1 MILLGVILI
10 IIGVSMII
18 KPSFIWRITES
29 WKSNDGTEPSDLYV
43 LSTRFGG
50 IIMTLAGIGSVAAV
64 IFLTS

>member
-10 IIGVSMII
+10 IMGVLMII
-18 KPSFIWRITES
+18 KPSFIWRIAES

-50 IIMTLAGIGSVAAV
+50 IIMTLAGIGAVAAV